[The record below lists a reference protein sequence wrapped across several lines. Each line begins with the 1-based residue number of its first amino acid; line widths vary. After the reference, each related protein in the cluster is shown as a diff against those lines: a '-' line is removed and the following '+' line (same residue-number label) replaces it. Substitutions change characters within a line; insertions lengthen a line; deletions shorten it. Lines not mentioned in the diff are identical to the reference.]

1 MKTTVLAGGVGA
13 AKFLRGLCGVM
24 APEQITAV
32 INVGDDFTLHG
43 LSICPDIDTVTYML
57 ANQINPETGWGRGGE
72 SWRVLDELRQ
82 LGGQDWFLLGDLDIA
97 LHLYRTQ
104 RFDEGA
110 TLAEITTEIAVAKQ
124 IKVQL
129 LPVTNDRLRT
139 HLTPA
144 SSSDSGE
151 LSFQDY
157 FVAQRHEVP
166 ISAVRFAGAED
177 ALPAPGVMEALGDS
191 DNIVIAP
198 SNPFVSIG
206 PLLAVPGIKEQLEQ
220 RRDSVVAVSPIVGG
234 AALKGPAARM
244 MTELGHECSAA
255 GVAAIYQTLAAT
267 LVIDKI
273 DAELAPAVQAAG
285 MNAVVTDTIMSDQ
298 KRATATAAATLAAV
312 TGNGNSGQ

>member
-1 MKTTVLAGGVGA
+1 MKTAVLAGGVGA

-24 APEQITAV
+24 APEQITAI

-43 LSICPDIDTVTYML
+43 LSICPDIDTVTYTL
-57 ANQINPETGWGRGGE
+57 ANQINPETGWGRSEE

-82 LGGQDWFLLGDLDIA
+82 LGGQDWFSLGDLDIA

-104 RFDEGA
+104 RLNEGA
-110 TLAEITTEIAVAKQ
+110 TLSEVTAEVAAAKQ

-129 LPVTNDRLRT
+129 LPVTNDQLRT

-144 SSSDSGE
+144 SPLGSDE
-151 LSFQDY
+151 LNFQDY
-157 FVAQRHEVP
+157 FVALQHDVP
-166 ISAVRFAGAED
+166 ISAVRFAGAAA
-177 ALPAPGVMEALGDS
+177 ALPAPGVAEALQDC

-198 SNPFVSIG
+198 SNPFVSIA
-206 PLLAVPGIKEQLEQ
+206 PLLAVPGIREQLER
-220 RRDSVVAVSPIVGG
+220 RRDNVVAVSPIVGG

-244 MTELGHECSAA
+244 MTELGHECSAV

-267 LVIDKI
+267 LIIDQV
-273 DAELAPAVQAAG
+273 DAELAPAVHAVG
-285 MNAVVTDTIMSDQ
+285 IDAVVTDTIMSDQ

-312 TGNGNSGQ
+312 MGNNKAK